1 MKRRLFTSLL
11 AVIVLLAIV
20 TIVWASA
27 GGTFAGFPV
36 AGLVLNGQAFTPS
49 SPPVIINGRTYVPL
63 RFIGEALG
71 ARVGWDNDAKTV
83 TIETATAPG
92 GASKSSAVTVIVVD
106 ALTRQPVEEATVEL
120 KQMIACP
127 QEVGYPCA
135 EGLIIKKKTDKE
147 GRAVFCGN
155 ELEKLLEK
163 YTFMIYVSAIN
174 YSPSTKELPFNSKDK
189 TIKIE
194 LIGGDIAVKTRETAI
209 YFAKKDA
216 RVTAWL
222 SKHPHAHPYPAVKF
236 KSPYWI
242 VEYSDKTTCAQYN
255 QEDINCVIIA
265 RIDARN
271 GMLSFTA

>member
-1 MKRRLFTSLL
+1 MNPFGYSYPDKH
-11 AVIVLLAIV
+11 
-20 TIVWASA
+20 
-27 GGTFAGFPV
+27 
-36 AGLVLNGQAFTPS
+36 
-49 SPPVIINGRTYVPL
+49 
-63 RFIGEALG
+63 
-71 ARVGWDNDAKTV
+71 
-83 TIETATAPG
+83 
-92 GASKSSAVTVIVVD
+92 
-106 ALTRQPVEEATVEL
+106 L
-120 KQMIACP
+120 KF
-127 QEVGYPCA
+127 
-135 EGLIIKKKTDKE
+135 L
-147 GRAVFCGN
+147 
-155 ELEKLLEK
+155 
-163 YTFMIYVSAIN
+163 
-174 YSPSTKELPFNSKDK
+174 STKELPFNSKDK

-194 LIGGDIAVKTRETAI
+194 LIGRDIAVKTRETAI